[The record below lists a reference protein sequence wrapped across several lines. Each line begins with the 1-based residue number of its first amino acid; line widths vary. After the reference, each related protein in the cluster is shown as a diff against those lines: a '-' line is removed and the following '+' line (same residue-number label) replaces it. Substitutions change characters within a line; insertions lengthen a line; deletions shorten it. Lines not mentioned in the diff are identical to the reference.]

1 MQEMR
6 KQYLLLSFAGKDSEP
21 YAPWAAAAMYP
32 EGINAE
38 PRDEAQ
44 ALLSKPN
51 LLATRLHSCFYILD
65 CFHEYYQ
72 PSVSVW
78 ARSCSLSPAILL

>member
-44 ALLSKPN
+44 ALPLN
-51 LLATRLHSCFYILD
+51 LLTTRLHSCFYILD
-65 CFHEYYQ
+65 RFHEYYQ